1 MNKAML
7 IDRIAREASITKNAA
22 AIAIESMIDGMVEA
36 LKDNERVTLSGFG
49 TWNVSLKK
57 ARKGRNPRTGKEIEI
72 AAKRSVRF
80 KLGKQLES
88 SLNNDH

>member
-57 ARKGRNPRTGKEIEI
+57 ARKGRNPRTGATITI
-72 AAKRSVRF
+72 AASKNVSF
-80 KLGKQLES
+80 KPAPALKG
-88 SLNNDH
+88 SL